1 MRILTR
7 YVLREFLVPFFYCL
21 TGFVSIYVLFDLFG
35 SFARMKKA
43 NIPFADAL
51 LYFAAYLAPYFH
63 YIVPAA
69 LMLATL
75 YTMWSFCR
83 HSEITAM
90 RASGVSFLAI
100 VKPLLGVSIVMAAAV
115 VWVNESFVPV
125 KAQWAAQMKTV
136 EFDQTMISKAD
147 NIVFRNG
154 PADRTWNIDTIL
166 DGEGAHLKDVHVT
179 VDRPNGGARLLSV
192 TADRADYL
200 DGEWWFA
207 APKVQHYDALGQEI
221 ATPTPELDA
230 LSLRCFS
237 EFGETPADFLMQ
249 NRPWKFNSVRDR
261 LRYLKNHPNLAAEA
275 RRDYTY
281 DVWAQIMAP
290 LACIIITLFAI
301 PAGIASGRQSV
312 FRGILGALGMYFA
325 FYGLTI
331 AMMVLAKN
339 GWFPAI
345 AAAVLPAVV
354 FLVLGVRA
362 FLKQR

>member
-7 YVLREFLVPFFYCL
+7 YVLKEFLVPFFYCL

-35 SFARMKKA
+35 SFSRMRNA
-43 NIPFADAL
+43 HIPFGDAV
-51 LYFAAYLAPYFH
+51 LYFCAYLAPYFH

-75 YTMWSFCR
+75 YTMWCFCR

-100 VKPLLGVSIVMAAAV
+100 VKPLLGVSVVSAAAV
-115 VWVNESFVPV
+115 VWVNESFVPA

-136 EFDQTMISKAD
+136 QFDQSMFAKAD

-154 PADRTWNIDTIL
+154 QECRTWNVNSIL
-166 DGEGAHLKDVHVT
+166 GESGEHLKDVNVT
-179 VDRPNGGARLLSV
+179 VDRPNGGARLLRV

-200 DGEWWFA
+200 DGEWWFT
-207 APKVQHYDALGQEI
+207 APKVQHYDALGQEV

-230 LSLRCFS
+230 LAYRCFA
-237 EFGETPADFLMQ
+237 EFRETPSDFLMQ

-261 LRYLKNHPNLAAEA
+261 LHYLRNHPSLAAET

-281 DVWAQIMAP
+281 DVWAQVMAP

-325 FYGLTI
+325 FYGLMI
-331 AMMVLAKN
+331 VMMVLAKN

-345 AAAVLPAVV
+345 PAAILPAAV